1 VFLRFAHPKACRLR
15 GHQFKKSIRPPSQM
29 NLFVLMPL
37 STRKASNEVDWREAQ
52 IWLRGVAGMGLHRC
66 ICYGRDDP
74 GFSDEVEI

>member
-1 VFLRFAHPKACRLR
+1 
-15 GHQFKKSIRPPSQM
+15 M

-37 STRKASNEVDWREAQ
+37 STRKASNEVDWRKAQ
-52 IWLRGVAGMGLHRC
+52 MWLRGVAGMGLHRC

>member
-1 VFLRFAHPKACRLR
+1 MQIEWAAI
-15 GHQFKKSIRPPSQM
+15 SIVSTPIFTDGLM
-29 NLFVLMPL
+29 NMMPL
-37 STRKASNEVDWREAQ
+37 LTLTASRAASNEVDWREAQ